1 MRRARN
7 APLSCIPAVAAHMGW
22 ETDVNGIV
30 TLRVE
35 NVGWANRLAQKLF
48 GRPRYSFVRL
58 DALGS
63 YVWQQMDGR
72 RTVACLGELLEKRF
86 GAAAQPLYERLNA
99 YLCILVGYGFARW
112 V

>member
-1 MRRARN
+1 MRCARN
-7 APLSCIPAVAAHMGW
+7 ARLSRIPAVAAHIRW
-22 ETDVNGIV
+22 ETDADGTV

-63 YVWQQMDGR
+63 YVWQQMDGQ
-72 RTVACLGELLEKRF
+72 RTVAYLGELLEKRF
-86 GAAAQPLYERLNA
+86 GAAAQPLYERLDA
-99 YLCILVGYGFARW
+99 YLRILVGYGFARW